1 MLMLAVGG
9 SQFMTEPSRFIAR
22 KISAASHPAY
32 LFRFLLRAVFMRKEW
47 PGAPHPSEIPFV
59 FDTVK
64 EKYGKALTAADE
76 KAAQEINAYWV
87 NFAKTGD
94 PNGPGLP
101 TWPLYKAS
109 SDQLLNF
116 TTEGPKG
123 DAG

>member
-1 MLMLAVGG
+1 
-9 SQFMTEPSRFIAR
+9 
-22 KISAASHPAY
+22 
-32 LFRFLLRAVFMRKEW
+32 MRKEW
-47 PGAPHPSEIPFV
+47 PGAPHASEIPYV

-64 EKYGKALTAADE
+64 EKYGKALTPTDE
-76 KAAQEINAYWV
+76 KAAREVNAYWV

-101 TWPLYKAS
+101 TWPLYKTS

-123 DAG
+123 MPDNLKVRLDLVKQMQH

>member
-1 MLMLAVGG
+1 
-9 SQFMTEPSRFIAR
+9 
-22 KISAASHPAY
+22 
-32 LFRFLLRAVFMRKEW
+32 MRKEW